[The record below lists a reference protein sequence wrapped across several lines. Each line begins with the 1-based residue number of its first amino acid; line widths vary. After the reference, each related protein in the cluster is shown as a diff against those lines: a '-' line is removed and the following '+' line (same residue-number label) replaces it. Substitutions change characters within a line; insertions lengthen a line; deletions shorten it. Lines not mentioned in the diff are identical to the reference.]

1 MEEPWRRPSLV
12 VPRPGPWE
20 VCPPTPRPA
29 YCFLLQATP
38 FHLARAQQPVLPE
51 SAPGHVLLEAAAQ
64 RAVLPL
70 RGIGGRWSRVL
81 VGQKAPP
88 GTWSRKFCSDPQLWV
103 SPWAEWSSHLVFA
116 HLPGDLISHH
126 GM

>member
-12 VPRPGPWE
+12 VPRSGLWE

-70 RGIGGRWSRVL
+70 RWDRGQVESRSGG
-81 VGQKAPP
+81 
-88 GTWSRKFCSDPQLWV
+88 TE
-103 SPWAEWSSHLVFA
+103 SPSWHMV
-116 HLPGDLISHH
+116 
-126 GM
+126 